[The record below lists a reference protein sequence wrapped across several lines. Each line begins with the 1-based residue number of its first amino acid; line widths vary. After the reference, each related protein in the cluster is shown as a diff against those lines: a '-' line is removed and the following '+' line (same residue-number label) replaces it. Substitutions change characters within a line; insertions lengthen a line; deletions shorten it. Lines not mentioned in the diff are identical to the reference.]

1 MSKDEGPTQAEMDL
15 QSVKW
20 ELSEKKTPGYVK
32 AERTSD
38 EEWKI
43 RDLLWEIKELQKK
56 VRDERFDTL
65 WFIVNSQHE
74 RWDEG
79 ESVDWRSVRI
89 ASESMVKILTKVH
102 FDERFERAARPP
114 PPPPRKD

>member
-15 QSVKW
+15 QSAQWDIEKVASVARVTG
-20 ELSEKKTPGYVK
+20 EQSEVNRLRK
-32 AERTSD
+32 
-38 EEWKI
+38 
-43 RDLLWEIKELQKK
+43 EIKDIQKK
-56 VRDERFDTL
+56 IRDERFDAL

-89 ASESMVKILTKVH
+89 ACEDMVHILTTVH
-102 FDERFERAARPP
+102 FED
-114 PPPPRKD
+114 